1 MSDTTHWVAGFRSA
15 VISPYEQVK
24 LADSRAFADETVRQV
39 LHLAGGGDQVRIR
52 LTNLFGRD
60 ALVIGAARIALRRSG
75 SAIAT
80 ETDAA
85 LRFGGAEQAVVP
97 VGGEL
102 VSDPVALAVAAGD
115 DLVLS
120 LYLPEPTGLATFSH
134 QPSEIAYIA
143 GGNVTAD
150 PDLAA
155 AETYPAR
162 FFVSGVDVAAPAR
175 TPVAVAFGDSW
186 FEGVGTTVS
195 ANRRSVDVLNGR
207 LDRGWAVNQGIAG
220 NRLLTNEIGTPG
232 RLRFD
237 RDVLSVPGAAAVL
250 FNFGINDLILGG
262 MSGEAPATADE
273 LIAGFTDLARRARAA
288 GLTVHAA
295 TIGPYAGV
303 IYPGMPVAETV
314 RTRHAVN
321 QWLRTTDVF
330 DSVFDVARA
339 VEDPARPDFIR
350 PDYDSGDGMHL
361 NDAGARAMAETIDT
375 TALFAPATPKVTT
388 PNRIP
393 RRVNQTHAKDLL
405 DRAV

>member
-24 LADSRAFADETVRQV
+24 LAESRAFADETVRQV
-39 LHLAGGGDQVRIR
+39 LHLAGGGDQLRIR

-60 ALVIGAARIALRRSG
+60 ALTIGAARVALRKAG
-75 SAIAT
+75 SAIVT
-80 ETDAA
+80 ETDVA
-85 LRFGGAEQAVVP
+85 LHFSGAERSAIP
-97 VGGEL
+97 AGGEL
-102 VSDPVALAVAAGD
+102 VSDPVALTVAPGD
-115 DLVLS
+115 DLMLS

-143 GGNVTAD
+143 TGNVASVPELNGAQTF
-150 PDLAA
+150 
-155 AETYPAR
+155 PAR
-162 FFVSGVDVAAPAR
+162 FFVSGVDVSVPVG

-186 FEGVGTTVS
+186 FEGVGTTMS
-195 ANRRSVDVLNGR
+195 ANRRSVDVLNSR

-220 NRLLTNEIGTPG
+220 TRLLTNEIGTPG
-232 RLRFD
+232 LARFD
-237 RDVLSVPGAAAVL
+237 RDVLAVPGVSAVL
-250 FNFGINDLILGG
+250 VNFGINDLILGG

-273 LIAGFTDLARRARAA
+273 LIAGFTTLARRARAA
-288 GLTVHAA
+288 GLTVHAG

-314 RTRHAVN
+314 QTRRAVN
-321 QWLRTTDVF
+321 EWLRTTDVF
-330 DSVFDVARA
+330 DTVFDVASA

-375 TALFAPATPKVTT
+375 SALF
-388 PNRIP
+388 R
-393 RRVNQTHAKDLL
+393 
-405 DRAV
+405 